1 MAQAP
6 HRTRISDTA
15 WQKAVAREVV
25 IRPIAFE
32 KKLSGPERSAACR
45 ELGLKPTR
53 FYQLLAQFRRKP
65 VTSSL
70 LDETPGPEKGRRLLS
85 SEQEDAVTCAIQEI
99 YCRRPVCSSMA
110 IPAWEKRKSSESIF
124 AITSQ
129 SSIVEPG

>member
-1 MAQAP
+1 MAQTPDRMLVREA
-6 HRTRISDTA
+6 A
-15 WQKAVAREVV
+15 WQKAVNREAV

-32 KKLSGPERSAACR
+32 KKLTAPDRLAACR

-85 SEQEDAVTCAIQEI
+85 SEQEDAVTGAILEYEI
-99 YCRRPVCSSMA
+99 DD
-110 IPAWEKRKSSESIF
+110 
-124 AITSQ
+124 
-129 SSIVEPG
+129 